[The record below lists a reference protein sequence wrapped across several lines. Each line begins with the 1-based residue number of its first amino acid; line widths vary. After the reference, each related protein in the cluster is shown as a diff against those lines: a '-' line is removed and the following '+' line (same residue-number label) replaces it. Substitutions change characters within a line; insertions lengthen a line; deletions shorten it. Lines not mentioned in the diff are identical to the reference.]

1 MKKLFTLAAAVLAS
15 VSMTWAADPTLEIN
29 TESQGTEDF
38 VKAYE
43 AEGITLSSTASFS
56 SGAVQLGNTPSSY
69 DQHYFEVLSA
79 TNAIDS
85 ISFLISGNGS
95 NKSIQAPLFGWEETA
110 TGNTADTYV
119 LLDAVT
125 VSANSYAAAQ
135 WFTYDL
141 SSAGVKCARIYRS
154 TKGISSVNPEYTGS
168 STALGSGQT
177 IKIYGIKVWLNGQA
191 PVVSTDPVASV
202 TVAGP
207 TEAFVGQKASYTATT
222 DVKANAYKWF
232 VNDAEQE
239 GATSAKF
246 DFTPDAE
253 GNYNIVCQAKNDNN
267 ADFVASEA
275 IVLVASVRPVL
286 EQVSI
291 SENTTWDWNY
301 AASVNEIKL
310 TDATSPAK
318 NERCLLANLDGMNN
332 DANFNSQALLF
343 EGEYAM
349 RIQSNMKL
357 AQGQFMGFNTTVAG
371 YLTVEYSNTGSRTAG
386 EGETEGQESERRFI
400 TVNGNL
406 VEGDA
411 GSMKSN
417 ETVLVEN
424 IPVEAG
430 DVAISALRP
439 YSDNPEVIQY
449 VRFYKIQFSTEPI
462 ATGINNAEE
471 AVKTV
476 KVIRNGQL
484 FIEKN
489 GVLYNAQGA
498 RL

>member
-1 MKKLFTLAAAVLAS
+1 MKKIFTLAAAVLAS
-15 VSMTWAADPTLEIN
+15 FSLMAQDYVTLFSTDFSDASWEGHDTICNGATAEETVNGIFFRSNNNSKYYTIADGALTFCDNNSGNNYFMAIPVQNVTDSVIVVLGTVSNSQRVNYLFRETNEISASSVSM
-29 TESQGTEDF
+29 
-38 VKAYE
+38 
-43 AEGITLSSTASFS
+43 SSTAANINTNQSITIRYKM
-56 SGAVQLGNTPSSY
+56 SGDGDEALVMLGR
-69 DQHYFEVLSA
+69 Q
-79 TNAIDS
+79 
-85 ISFLISGNGS
+85 
-95 NKSIQAPLFGWEETA
+95 
-110 TGNTADTYV
+110 
-119 LLDAVT
+119 
-125 VSANSYAAAQ
+125 
-135 WFTYDL
+135 
-141 SSAGVKCARIYRS
+141 
-154 TKGISSVNPEYTGS
+154 
-168 STALGSGQT
+168 GSGQKTVIKSIT
-177 IKIYGIKVWLNGQA
+177 IYTIASA
-191 PVVSTDPVASV
+191 PLADPVASV

-207 TEAFVGQKASYTATT
+207 TEAFVGQKASFSATT

-253 GNYNIVCQAKNDNN
+253 GSYSIVCQAKNDNN

-275 IVLVASVRPVL
+275 IVLVASVKQAL

-371 YLTVEYSNTGSRTAG
+371 YLTVEYSNTGNRTAG

-424 IPVEAG
+424 IPVAAG

-439 YSDNPEVIQY
+439 YSDNPEAIQY

-471 AVKTV
+471 AVKAA

-498 RL
+498 TVK

>member
-1 MKKLFTLAAAVLAS
+1 MKKIFTLAAAVLAS
-15 VSMTWAADPTLEIN
+15 FSLWADDATFTMGSIFDGTNQSADVTTPTDATVSTSASKGNATDGKLGSDGNYFQIVLTNETFSAVSINGYIN
-29 TESQGTEDF
+29 TT
-38 VKAYE
+38 
-43 AEGITLSSTASFS
+43 STDKNWAFQFS
-56 SGAVQLGNTPSSY
+56 TDGGENWS
-69 DQHYFEVLSA
+69 DEVLQANDGTKSA
-79 TNAIDS
+79 HDIAVEATIPADA
-85 ISFLISGNGS
+85 NGFRVIRRAGTS
-95 NKSIQAPLFGWEETA
+95 
-110 TGNTADTYV
+110 TYV
-119 LLDAVT
+119 YSITMT
-125 VSANSYAAAQ
+125 VGAAAPQ
-135 WFTYDL
+135 
-141 SSAGVKCARIYRS
+141 
-154 TKGISSVNPEYTGS
+154 
-168 STALGSGQT
+168 
-177 IKIYGIKVWLNGQA
+177 
-191 PVVSTDPVASV
+191 TDPVTSV
-202 TVAGP
+202 VVAGP
-207 TEAFVGQKASYTATT
+207 TEAFVGQTASFSATT

-253 GNYNIVCQAKNDNN
+253 GNYSIVCQAKNDNN
-267 ADFVASEA
+267 TDFVASEA
-275 IVLVASVRPVL
+275 IVLVASIKQVL

-291 SENTTWDWNY
+291 SENTTWDWNH
-301 AASVNEIKL
+301 AASVSEIRL

-349 RIQSNMKL
+349 RIQNNIKL

-371 YLTVEYSNTGSRTAG
+371 YLTVEYSNTGNRSAA
-386 EGETEGQESERRFI
+386 EGETVGQESERRFI

-430 DVAISALRP
+430 NVEISALRP
-439 YSDNPEVIQY
+439 YSATPDAIQY
-449 VRFYKIQFSTEPI
+449 VRFYKIQFSTDPI

-471 AVKTV
+471 AVKAV

-489 GVLYNAQGA
+489 GVLFNAQGA
-498 RL
+498 VVK

>member
-1 MKKLFTLAAAVLAS
+1 M
-15 VSMTWAADPTLEIN
+15 
-29 TESQGTEDF
+29 
-38 VKAYE
+38 
-43 AEGITLSSTASFS
+43 SSTAANINTNQSITIRYKMN
-56 SGAVQLGNTPSSY
+56 GDGDEALVMLGR
-69 DQHYFEVLSA
+69 Q
-79 TNAIDS
+79 
-85 ISFLISGNGS
+85 
-95 NKSIQAPLFGWEETA
+95 
-110 TGNTADTYV
+110 
-119 LLDAVT
+119 
-125 VSANSYAAAQ
+125 
-135 WFTYDL
+135 
-141 SSAGVKCARIYRS
+141 
-154 TKGISSVNPEYTGS
+154 
-168 STALGSGQT
+168 GSGQKTVIKSIT
-177 IKIYGIKVWLNGQA
+177 IYTIASA
-191 PVVSTDPVASV
+191 PLADPVASV

-207 TEAFVGQKASYTATT
+207 TEAFVGQKASFSATT

-239 GATSAKF
+239 DATSAKF

-253 GNYNIVCQAKNDNN
+253 GNYSIVCQAKNDNN
-267 ADFVASEA
+267 TDFVASEA
-275 IVLVASVRPVL
+275 IVLVASVKQAL

-310 TDATSPAK
+310 TDTTSPAK

-371 YLTVEYSNTGSRTAG
+371 YLTVEYSNTGNRTAG

-424 IPVEAG
+424 IPVAAG

-439 YSDNPEVIQY
+439 YSDNPEAIQY

-462 ATGINNAEE
+462 ATGINNAED
-471 AVKTV
+471 AVKAV
-476 KVIRNGQL
+476 KRIVNGQL

>member
-1 MKKLFTLAAAVLAS
+1 MKKIFTLAAAVLAS
-15 VSMTWAADPTLEIN
+15 FSLWADDATFTMATIFDGNSQSAETTEPVAATISTTTSKSNAKDGKLGSDGNYFQIVLTSETFSAASINGYIN
-29 TESQGTEDF
+29 TTTIEGKNWGFQFSTDGGETWSEETLQANDGNKTAHDIAVDATIPDGANGFRVVRHAGTSTI
-38 VKAYE
+38 VAS
-43 AEGITLSSTASFS
+43 ITLTLA
-56 SGAVQLGNTPSSY
+56 GAP
-69 DQHYFEVLSA
+69 
-79 TNAIDS
+79 
-85 ISFLISGNGS
+85 
-95 NKSIQAPLFGWEETA
+95 
-110 TGNTADTYV
+110 
-119 LLDAVT
+119 
-125 VSANSYAAAQ
+125 
-135 WFTYDL
+135 
-141 SSAGVKCARIYRS
+141 
-154 TKGISSVNPEYTGS
+154 
-168 STALGSGQT
+168 
-177 IKIYGIKVWLNGQA
+177 A
-191 PVVSTDPVASV
+191 PVTDPVASV

-239 GATSAKF
+239 GATSATF

-253 GNYNIVCQAKNDNN
+253 GNYSIVCQAKNDNN
-267 ADFVASEA
+267 ADFVASAA
-275 IVLVASVRPVL
+275 IVLAASVKPVL

-349 RIQSNMKL
+349 RIQSNLKL
-357 AQGQFMGFNTTVAG
+357 AQGQFLGFNTTVAG
-371 YLTVEYSNTGSRTAG
+371 YLSVEYSNTGNRTAG

-430 DVAISALRP
+430 DVEISALRP
-439 YSDNPEVIQY
+439 YSDNPTAIQY

-471 AVKTV
+471 AVKAV

>member
-1 MKKLFTLAAAVLAS
+1 MKKIFTLAAAVLAS
-15 VSMTWAADPTLEIN
+15 FSLMAQDYVTLFSTDFSDASWEGHDTICKGTTAEETVNGIFFRSNNTAKYYTIAEGALTFCDNNSGNNYFMAIPVQNVTDSVIVVLGTVANSQRVNYLFRETNEISTSSVSM
-29 TESQGTEDF
+29 
-38 VKAYE
+38 
-43 AEGITLSSTASFS
+43 SSTAANINTNQSITIKYKM
-56 SGAVQLGNTPSSY
+56 SGAGTEALVMLGRQGSS
-69 DQHYFEVLSA
+69 QKTV
-79 TNAIDS
+79 I
-85 ISFLISGNGS
+85 
-95 NKSIQAPLFGWEETA
+95 KSIT
-110 TGNTADTYV
+110 
-119 LLDAVT
+119 
-125 VSANSYAAAQ
+125 
-135 WFTYDL
+135 
-141 SSAGVKCARIYRS
+141 IY
-154 TKGISSVNPEYTGS
+154 
-168 STALGSGQT
+168 T
-177 IKIYGIKVWLNGQA
+177 IASA
-191 PVVSTDPVASV
+191 PVADPVASV

-207 TEAFVGQKASYTATT
+207 TEAFVGQKASFSATT

-267 ADFVASEA
+267 TDFVASEA
-275 IVLVASVRPVL
+275 IVLVASIKQVL

-291 SENTTWDWNY
+291 SENTTWDWNH
-301 AASVNEIKL
+301 AASVSEIRL

-349 RIQSNMKL
+349 RIQNNMKL

-371 YLTVEYSNTGSRTAG
+371 YLTVEYSNTGNRSAA

-406 VEGDA
+406 VAGDA

-417 ETVLVEN
+417 EIVLVEN

-430 DVAISALRP
+430 NVEISALRP
-439 YSDNPEVIQY
+439 YSATPDAIQY
-449 VRFYKIQFSTEPI
+449 VRFYKIQFSTDPI

-471 AVKTV
+471 AIKAV

-489 GVLYNAQGA
+489 GVLFNAQGA
-498 RL
+498 VVK